1 MAEKKIIL
9 MIDNEKEF
17 SSLIKSFLE
26 ESCGYE
32 AKIVPDG
39 YNGMRMAAKIKPDLI
54 LLDVL
59 MPAMNGFY
67 VLKQLK
73 ESKETASIP
82 VMMVTAVQDVED
94 KLRAESLHCEGYIIK
109 PIKLEDLRLKINNL
123 LTSKGG

>member
-1 MAEKKIIL
+1 MNEKKIIL

-32 AKIVPDG
+32 AKIIPDG

-67 VLKQLK
+67 ILKQLK
-73 ESKETASIP
+73 ENKETAPIP
-82 VMMVTAVQDVED
+82 VIMVTAVQDVEIRV
-94 KLRAESLHCEGYIIK
+94 RAEGLHCEEYLIK
-109 PIKLEDLRLKINNL
+109 PIKLEDLRFKINKAL
-123 LTSKGG
+123 KKD

>member
-1 MAEKKIIL
+1 MSEKKVIL

-26 ESCGYE
+26 ESCNCE
-32 AKIVPDG
+32 AKVVPDG

-67 VLKQLK
+67 ILKQLQDNR
-73 ESKETASIP
+73 ETASIP
-82 VMMVTAVQDVED
+82 VMMITAVQDVEERL
-94 KLRAESLHCEGYIIK
+94 KKEGLRCEGYLIK
-109 PIKLEDLRLKINNL
+109 PIKLEDLRIKVNEA
-123 LTSKGG
+123 LT

>member
-1 MAEKKIIL
+1 MEKKIIL

-67 VLKQLK
+67 ILKQLK
-73 ESKETASIP
+73 ENKETASIP
-82 VMMVTAVQDVED
+82 IMMITAVHDIEARLIA
-94 KLRAESLHCEGYIIK
+94 KNLHCEGCFIK
-109 PIKLEDLRLKINNL
+109 PVKLEDLRSKIIKA
-123 LTSKGG
+123 LT

>member
-17 SSLIKSFLE
+17 SLLIKFFLE
-26 ESCGYE
+26 ESCNYK

-39 YNGMRMAAKIKPDLI
+39 YNGMRIAAKIKPDLI

-67 VLKQLK
+67 ILKQLREK
-73 ESKETASIP
+73 KETASIP
-82 VMMVTAVQDVED
+82 VIMVTAVQDIEAR
-94 KLRAESLHCEGYIIK
+94 LRTENLHCEDYIIK
-109 PIKLEDLRLKINNL
+109 PIKLEDLRFKINKIL
-123 LTSKGG
+123 KRD

>member
-17 SSLIKSFLE
+17 SSLVKSFLE
-26 ESCGYE
+26 ESCGCE

-73 ESKETASIP
+73 ENKETASIP
-82 VMMVTAVQDVED
+82 VMMVTAVQDVEERL
-94 KLRAESLHCEGYIIK
+94 KAENLHCEGYIIK
-109 PIKLEDLRLKINNL
+109 PVKLEDLRFKINNL